1 MGVYLLHILMP
12 FFLVLSSPL
21 RFLTQGCTY
30 TGNVQWQ
37 TLKRI
42 WMYNVC
48 FIYSKIIPAFSI
60 WYWNLHVNSHA
71 QGLPAAHRHLRLA
84 PPPQQKVKMLKN
96 LQSIH
101 LSICIYRNNY
111 LQVLGFTECSRE
123 YVGTSKFTSGN
134 GSGAQYLPASSCSLT
149 WTGTLPGLRPF
160 RAPPNPTLDTYPT
173 SWSAICL
180 FA

>member
-1 MGVYLLHILMP
+1 MCKMGIYLLHTWMP

-42 WMYNVC
+42 WMYNAC

-60 WYWNLHVNSHA
+60 WYWNLHVNSHT
-71 QGLPAAHRHLRLA
+71 QGLSRAHRHLRLA
-84 PPPQQKVKMLKN
+84 PPLQQKVKMLKN

-111 LQVLGFTECSRE
+111 LQVLGFTASVRI
-123 YVGTSKFTSGN
+123 YWTLHVGTSKFTSGN
-134 GSGAQYLPASSCSLT
+134 GSSAQ
-149 WTGTLPGLRPF
+149 
-160 RAPPNPTLDTYPT
+160 
-173 SWSAICL
+173 
-180 FA
+180 